1 MTRSFSK
8 TASSRSLRHSSS
20 PSPATHSRRPIRP
33 TQHKG
38 TLSRSL
44 SLFGQSKTVEDE
56 SVPLSAASYESQSR
70 PPVLRPDDLFH
81 SFTNSPIPE
90 IRRRAAFIRQHAYC
104 PHPDH
109 RPTRTPTDADAS
121 SSAASIGSQ
130 AAAHVDFECPDCG
143 IPVYCSEKHWA
154 EDYEA
159 HLQICDTLRQIN
171 EDDHDLRSGRFFPEF
186 EYAGPQMEEAAVN
199 MTNWDTFL
207 YTRQF
212 EAINDDRSMRQVTR
226 LLTYPVTIGS
236 ILHELSPYNIR
247 KGGRLTP
254 EGLKSLSALRYTLH
268 PPKTGGGEG
277 IKGLRPEAPPVR
289 LFILGARAESSL
301 PRNVWVQLAH
311 LFPRGKFH
319 LIFIGPESMTN
330 RDDEFPLPP
339 RTPSNPFGAIVEDRV
354 WPTMKI
360 STIVDYYHT
369 LHKTGQFYP
378 YDPYFDCF
386 VMFHPGLGHPASSH
400 EWSETVPLLLE
411 TKAPIIVTGYTQ
423 DDMDR
428 DIEWV
433 KKTCRGEFDM
443 LMEPGEN
450 IFRSLRWDLND
461 LDPQDISCGNWGVWA
476 FRGKRYVLSPYM
488 TPKHISDE
496 LAGGP
501 GPASLKAPATSSTN
515 PESVTSTGSK
525 TSSSPGVTP
534 PPPAPRRSTRPI
546 SSDFLSDKATATFIR
561 KVLCAQHLADKGRNT
576 PAPIQD
582 LLPPLTSRND
592 VDLQLYALISIIIKE
607 FVQNWYSRITPDET
621 FVAEIVQIIAHCT
634 RALEQRL
641 RKVDL
646 ESLLFDE
653 IPELLD
659 AHVRAYRIAK
669 NSIARPP
676 VEANPREIYHS
687 LWPLPALSPVP
698 TSGHSSIQVQA
709 NSESAYRQLLVQ
721 GILALLLPTED
732 LENECLTALVGQL
745 FSELVIGNLI
755 VNKLSEPWLIWEG
768 LIMLTKLVRKRSTT
782 EASGHGNIEASIN
795 LKTDSDRDPPP
806 KSEQGL
812 YVQQAF
818 WSVIQWGFII
828 VNTIRFIISTV
839 MLSRVLP
846 ARSTFTSIHQ
856 VTPTSHGGQKES
868 YHPPATSEIRSQPV
882 KVPIAD
888 FKIWSCV
895 GNLLEIDARMP
906 WMSGALSMA
915 QWGAL
920 KGPGNLAGFDGMID
934 R

>member
-1 MTRSFSK
+1 
-8 TASSRSLRHSSS
+8 
-20 PSPATHSRRPIRP
+20 
-33 TQHKG
+33 
-38 TLSRSL
+38 
-44 SLFGQSKTVEDE
+44 
-56 SVPLSAASYESQSR
+56 
-70 PPVLRPDDLFH
+70 PV
-81 SFTNSPIPE
+81 
-90 IRRRAAFIRQHAYC
+90 
-104 PHPDH
+104 
-109 RPTRTPTDADAS
+109 
-121 SSAASIGSQ
+121 
-130 AAAHVDFECPDCG
+130 
-143 IPVYCSEKHWA
+143 
-154 EDYEA
+154 
-159 HLQICDTLRQIN
+159 
-171 EDDHDLRSGRFFPEF
+171 
-186 EYAGPQMEEAAVN
+186 
-199 MTNWDTFL
+199 
-207 YTRQF
+207 
-212 EAINDDRSMRQVTR
+212 
-226 LLTYPVTIGS
+226 
-236 ILHELSPYNIR
+236 
-247 KGGRLTP
+247 
-254 EGLKSLSALRYTLH
+254 
-268 PPKTGGGEG
+268 PPK
-277 IKGLRPEAPPVR
+277 
-289 LFILGARAESSL
+289 
-301 PRNVWVQLAH
+301 
-311 LFPRGKFH
+311 
-319 LIFIGPESMTN
+319 
-330 RDDEFPLPP
+330 
-339 RTPSNPFGAIVEDRV
+339 
-354 WPTMKI
+354 
-360 STIVDYYHT
+360 
-369 LHKTGQFYP
+369 
-378 YDPYFDCF
+378 
-386 VMFHPGLGHPASSH
+386 
-400 EWSETVPLLLE
+400 
-411 TKAPIIVTGYTQ
+411 
-423 DDMDR
+423 
-428 DIEWV
+428 
-433 KKTCRGEFDM
+433 
-443 LMEPGEN
+443 
-450 IFRSLRWDLND
+450 
-461 LDPQDISCGNWGVWA
+461 
-476 FRGKRYVLSPYM
+476 
-488 TPKHISDE
+488 
-496 LAGGP
+496 GGP

-515 PESVTSTGSK
+515 PESITSTGSK

-534 PPPAPRRSTRPI
+534 PPPAPRRSARPI

-561 KVLCAQHLADKGRNT
+561 KVLCAQHLADRGRNT

-669 NSIARPP
+669 NSMARPP

-709 NSESAYRQLLVQ
+709 NNESAYRQLLVQ

-782 EASGHGNIEASIN
+782 EASGNGNIEASIN
-795 LKTDSDRDPPP
+795 LKTGSDMVPPP
-806 KSEQGL
+806 TSGQSL
-812 YVQQAF
+812 YIQQAF

-846 ARSTFTSIHQ
+846 TRSTFTSIHQ
-856 VTPTSHGGQKES
+856 VTPTSHGSQKES
-868 YHPPATSEIRSQPV
+868 YHPPATSESRSQPV